1 VSRSSKHRDVVS
13 EKPDTLG
20 VEVTLQ

>member
-1 VSRSSKHRDVVS
+1 VSHSSKHRDVVS